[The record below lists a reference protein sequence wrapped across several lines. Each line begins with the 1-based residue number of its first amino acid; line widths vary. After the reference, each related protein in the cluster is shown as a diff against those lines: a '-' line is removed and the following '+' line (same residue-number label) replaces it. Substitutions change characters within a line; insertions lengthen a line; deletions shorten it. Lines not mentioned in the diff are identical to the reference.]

1 MNNIF
6 QSMIPLLFL
15 LASLGAKGQS
25 TGLNIDTCYALARQN
40 YPLLKQH
47 ELIEKSSAYTI
58 ENASKGYLPQ
68 FNINGQATYQSD
80 VIQFPAQLPGV
91 TQLSKDQ
98 YKIYAELNQAIYDGG
113 AIKQQKRILQA
124 NAQVEQQK
132 LEVELFKL
140 QDRVNQVFFGVLLLD
155 EQLKQTDL
163 LQKDIQNGIRKTQGA
178 VDNGAAFKSSVDL
191 LKAEWLKVG
200 QRTLELQSNKKAFL
214 DMLGLLTGLSLDEKT
229 QLATPKNPGLSLAI
243 NRPELLLFDYQRQT
257 MDTQNGLLKAKNRP
271 KLNLFF
277 QGGIGRPAFNFLSN
291 DFDPYYIG
299 GLRFNV
305 PLSGYYTL
313 KNERNLLDLNKKTI
327 DVQRDV
333 FMFNTNLALK
343 QQTAELSKLQALLRA
358 DEEIIALRGSVKN
371 TASVQ
376 LENGVI
382 TSNDYLREVN
392 AEDSARQGK
401 ILHDIQYLMAAYN
414 LKTTTGN

>member
-1 MNNIF
+1 MSNIF
-6 QSMIPLLFL
+6 KSMIPLFILM
-15 LASLGAKGQS
+15 SSIGANGQS
-25 TGLNIDTCYALARQN
+25 TGLSIDTCYALARLN
-40 YPLLKQH
+40 YPLLQQQG
-47 ELIEKSSAYTI
+47 LIEKSSSYTI
-58 ENASKGYLPQ
+58 ENATKGYLPQ

-98 YKIYAELNQAIYDGG
+98 YKFFAELNQSIYDGG
-113 AIKQQKRILQA
+113 TIKQQKKVIQA

-132 LEVELFKL
+132 LEVELYKL
-140 QDRVNQVFFGVLLLD
+140 QERVNQVFFGILLLD
-155 EQLKQTDL
+155 EQLKQTEL
-163 LQKDIQNGIRKTQGA
+163 LQQDIQNGIRKTQGA

-191 LKAEWLKVG
+191 LKAELLKVV
-200 QRTLELQSNKKAFL
+200 QRSIELQANKRAFI
-214 DMLGLLTGLSLDEKT
+214 DMLGLLTGQVLDESTK
-229 QLATPKNPGLSLAI
+229 LAIPSNPGLSQNI

-257 MDTQNGLLKAKNRP
+257 LDVQNGLLLSKNRP
-271 KLNLFF
+271 KIGLFF

-299 GLRFNV
+299 GLRLNV
-305 PLSGYYTL
+305 PLSGFYTL
-313 KNERNLLDLNKKTI
+313 KNERKLLDLNKKTV
-327 DVQRDV
+327 DVQRAV
-333 FMFNTNLALK
+333 FLFNTNFALK
-343 QQTAELSKLQALLRA
+343 QQNAELSKLQALIRA
-358 DEEIIALRGSVKN
+358 DEEIIVLRGSVKN

-392 AEDSARQGK
+392 AEDGARQSK

>member
-1 MNNIF
+1 MSNIF
-6 QSMIPLLFL
+6 KSMIPLFIL
-15 LASLGAKGQS
+15 LSGISAYGQS
-25 TGLNIDTCYALARQN
+25 TGLSIDTCYALARQN
-40 YPLLKQH
+40 YPLLKQQG
-47 ELIEKSSAYTI
+47 LIEKSSAYTV
-58 ENASKGYLPQ
+58 ENATKGYLPQ
-68 FNINGQATYQSD
+68 FSINGQATYQSD

-91 TQLSKDQ
+91 SQLSKDQ
-98 YKIYAELNQAIYDGG
+98 YKFYAELNQSIYDGG
-113 AIKQQKRILQA
+113 AIRQQKKIIQA

-140 QDRVNQVFFGVLLLD
+140 QERVNQVFFGILLLE
-155 EQLKQTDL
+155 EQLKQTEL
-163 LQKDIQNGIRKTQGA
+163 LQQDIQNGIRKTQGA

-191 LKAEWLKVG
+191 LKAESLKVG
-200 QRTLELQSNKKAFL
+200 QRSIELQANKKAFI
-214 DMLGLLTGLSLDEKT
+214 DMLALLTGQALDESTK
-229 QLATPKNPGLSLAI
+229 LAIPSDPNLSQNI

-257 MDTQNGLLKAKNRP
+257 LDAQNGLLQSKNRP
-271 KLNLFF
+271 KIGFFF

-299 GLRFNV
+299 GLRLNV
-305 PLSGYYTL
+305 PLSGFYTL
-313 KNERNLLDLNKKTI
+313 KNERNLLDLNKKTV
-327 DVQRDV
+327 DVQRAV
-333 FMFNTNLALK
+333 FLFNTNLALK
-343 QQTAELSKLQALLRA
+343 QQNAELSKLQALIRA
-358 DEEIIALRGSVKN
+358 DEEIISLRGSVKN

-392 AEDSARQGK
+392 AEDSARQAK